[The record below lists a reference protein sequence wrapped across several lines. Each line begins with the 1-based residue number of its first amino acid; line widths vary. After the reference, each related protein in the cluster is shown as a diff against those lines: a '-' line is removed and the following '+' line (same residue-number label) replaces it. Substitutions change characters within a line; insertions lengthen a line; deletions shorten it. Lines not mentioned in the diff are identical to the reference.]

1 MENFFA
7 ERMEIIL
14 HKINNVM
21 KLDRQN
27 TTKTSNSELI
37 VNTLYVYVC
46 NRL

>member
-27 TTKTSNSELI
+27 TNPKTSI
-37 VNTLYVYVC
+37 F
-46 NRL
+46 